1 MEWLL
6 DVLMP
11 PACTGC
17 GRAGSIVCGRC
28 REAMEAFAGHAPT
41 FVAPDA
47 SVVVGE
53 ALAAAVAAFPYEG
66 ALRRVLAALKYRGAA
81 RVARPLADAAYPSLR
96 LLLAISGPTVL
107 VPVPIHRARR
117 RRRGYNQAS
126 LIAGRLAT
134 LAELPMVELLMRSQ
148 STERQHGLNRAER
161 MRNMRGAIAPRN
173 GASVPAC
180 AIVVDDI
187 LTTSATLE
195 VCADALR
202 SIGVGEVYGF
212 AIARE
217 I

>member
-17 GRAGSIVCGRC
+17 GRAGSIVCPRC
-28 REAMEAFAGHAPT
+28 RADMRPFTDHAPT

-47 SVVVGE
+47 GVVVGE
-53 ALAAAVAAFPYEG
+53 ALTVAVAAFPYEG

-81 RVARPLADAAYPSLR
+81 RVARPLADAAQPSLR
-96 LLLAISGPTVL
+96 HLLAVSGSAVL
-107 VPVPIHRARR
+107 VPVPIHAGRQRQ
-117 RRRGYNQAS
+117 RGYNQAS
-126 LIAGRLAT
+126 LIARRLAA
-134 LAELPMVELLMRSQ
+134 LAEVPVADLLTRAHL
-148 STERQHGLNRAER
+148 TEQQHRLTRAER
-161 MRNMRGAIAPRN
+161 MRNMRGAIAPRE
-173 GASVPAC
+173 GASAPAC

-202 SIGVGEVYGF
+202 SIGVQDVYGF

-217 I
+217 V